1 MSPGFNMKI
10 KPVACLKICSTE
22 IVAAIFDLYSKA
34 MKCFVAPAKNVRNGI
49 YVGLDTEGKNEL
61 CKYEYLFHPG

>member
-1 MSPGFNMKI
+1 MSPGFITKM
-10 KPVACLKICSTE
+10 KPVAYLKMCSTE

-49 YVGLDTEGKNEL
+49 YVRLETEGKNEL
-61 CKYEYLFHPG
+61 CKY